1 MDRSREGFSEEMHL
15 SRDLKEDRSEE
26 GKGGK
31 RILGRRNHMCKG
43 PVVGM
48 VMERG

>member
-1 MDRSREGFSEEMHL
+1 MHL

-31 RILGRRNHMCKG
+31 RTPGRRKHMCQG
-43 PVVGM
+43 PVAGM
-48 VMERG
+48 VMERMRG